1 MNLHVLRVV
10 LMILVMW
17 RVLRMLEDEVTEAGA
32 VHLVVHFT
40 GDLKNGVAQCF
51 GLELP
56 AVHSPKVAVLAI
68 DGFVCDDGFG
78 CLPISCAVED
88 KAVQLFN

>member
-1 MNLHVLRVV
+1 MALHVFRVG

-32 VHLVVHFT
+32 VHLIVHFT
-40 GDLKNGVAQCF
+40 GDLKNGVAQRF

-56 AVHSPKVAVLAI
+56 TVHSPKVAVLAI
-68 DGFVCDDGFG
+68 DGFVCGNG
-78 CLPISCAVED
+78 LG
-88 KAVQLFN
+88 